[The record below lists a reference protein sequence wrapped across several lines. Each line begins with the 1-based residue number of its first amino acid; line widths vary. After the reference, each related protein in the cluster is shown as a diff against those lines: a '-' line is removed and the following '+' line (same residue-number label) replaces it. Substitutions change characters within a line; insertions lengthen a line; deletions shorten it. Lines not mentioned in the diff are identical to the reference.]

1 MSSHRMPPRRY
12 ARRALCASLT
22 LALAAAA
29 PALAKTPKVL
39 FIGTDGFRGDVYG
52 SVATP
57 HLDALVADGYL
68 AREGLTA
75 DTAIS
80 GSGWSSLFTGVER
93 DKHGVYDNSFSGK
106 NYRDWPD
113 VLSRI
118 ESVAPAKNTAVA
130 VAWSPLAQQL
140 PWTGVDTVYDAGSDA
155 KVLDKAL
162 QLLGQAAGP
171 DVLLLD
177 FNEPDG
183 AGHAGTYFDRDAAG
197 YTAAIRGIDA
207 AIGKLTAAL
216 RARPNYPD
224 EDWLIIVGTDHGG
237 SVHHGHNT
245 PEDRKT
251 LIAFSGASVPDLGL
265 EPLRLAPRQVDVA
278 PSILAHLGLPLP
290 AGLDGRPMQRPARE
304 AAPAFGV
311 NLLANGD
318 AEYSVGR
325 LDRGYDGDVP
335 GWRKGRG
342 GQVVDYTR
350 HTWLPAR
357 PANGGRN
364 LFIGRDPAKSNTLS
378 QRVDL
383 RGLDLSAA
391 GFRLAADL
399 GASSGHRARVLLRFY
414 DRRRMASF
422 KFGSVGYV
430 FRGGEYY
437 RYDLAADRVAAGYP
451 KPIAG
456 NWRGL
461 ETFAGGARDID
472 LAFEA
477 GNGKAYFF
485 KGDQYLRFDLAGD
498 AADPGYPKPIA
509 GYWPG
514 LEKFAGGA
522 RDLDAAMYV
531 MRSRLYFFK
540 GDQYLRYNLDLDR
553 ADPHYPA
560 YLSETSWPNSG
571 YWPAHWSGTLAF
583 ENSKSY
589 AFKPGEYLRYDRVLD
604 RADAGYPAPIT
615 AGNWPGLENLYAGS
629 AFELAPAGGSGAMQR
644 YELRGAVPADA
655 QWAEVE
661 IRFEHGN
668 VQGDAFA
675 DNLSLSLSR

>member
-1 MSSHRMPPRRY
+1 MPLHRS
-12 ARRALCASLT
+12 SLT
-22 LALAAAA
+22 ALGAGLALALAFCA
-29 PALAKTPKVL
+29 PAAAKTPKVL

-52 SVATP
+52 TIATP

-80 GSGWSSLFTGVER
+80 GTGWSSLFTGVER

-106 NYRDWPD
+106 NYADWPD
-113 VLSRI
+113 VLTRI
-118 ESVAPAKNTAVA
+118 ERVAPGKNTAVA
-130 VAWSPLAQQL
+130 VAWSPLATQL
-140 PWTGVDTVYDAGSDA
+140 PWAGVDTVYDAGSDA
-155 KVLDKAL
+155 KVLAKAL
-162 QLLGQAAGP
+162 ELLAQPVGP

-183 AGHAGTYFDRDAAG
+183 AGHAGSYFNRDADG
-197 YTAAIRGIDA
+197 YTAAIRGVDA
-207 AIGKLTAAL
+207 AIGRLTAAL
-216 RARPNYPD
+216 RARPNYAD

-251 LIAFSGASVPDLGL
+251 LIAFAGASVPKLGL

-278 PSILAHLGLPLP
+278 PSILAHLGLALP

-304 AAPAFGV
+304 AAPAFGA

-325 LDRGYDGDVP
+325 RDRGYDSDVP

-342 GQVVDYTR
+342 GQVVDYAQYP
-350 HTWLPAR
+350 WLPAR
-357 PANGGRN
+357 PAGGGAN
-364 LFIGRDPAKSNTLS
+364 VFIGRDTARSNTLS

-383 RGLDLSAA
+383 RGLDLSGARFA
-391 GFRLAADL
+391 LSADL
-399 GASSGHRARVLLRFY
+399 GASSGHRARVFLRFY
-414 DRRRMASF
+414 DARRMASF
-422 KFGSVGYV
+422 GSGSVGHV

-437 RYDLAADRVAAGYP
+437 RYDIAADRVASGYP
-451 KPIAG
+451 QPIAG
-456 NWRGL
+456 NWTGL
-461 ETFAGGARDID
+461 ERFAGGARDID
-472 LAFEA
+472 AAFDG
-477 GNGKAYFF
+477 GNGKAFFF
-485 KGDQYLRFDLAGD
+485 KGDQYIRVDLTTRSAD
-498 AADPGYPKPIA
+498 AGYPLPIA
-509 GYWPG
+509 ANWPG

-522 RDLDAAMYV
+522 RDLDAVLMFS
-531 MRSRLYFFK
+531 RSQMYFFK
-540 GDQYLRYNLDLDR
+540 RDQYIRYNLDLDR
-553 ADPHYPA
+553 AERYYPA
-560 YLSETSWPNSG
+560 YLSEATWSG
-571 YWPAHWSGTLAF
+571 SGEWPAHWAGALNFA
-583 ENSKSY
+583 NGKSY
-589 AFKPGEYLRYDRVLD
+589 LFKPGQYLRYDRPLD

-615 AGNWPGLENLYAGS
+615 AGNWPGLQALYAGA

-644 YELRGAVPADA
+644 YRIDGAVPADA

-668 VQGDAFA
+668 AQGDAFA
-675 DNLSLSLSR
+675 DNLSLSVQR